1 MSKKLIAIGNRIMS
15 DDGIGVLIAEQL
27 KDKLEKVG
35 VQVIIGETDVD
46 YCLSLIED
54 GDFLF
59 ILDATLYGTKPGGVS
74 IVELNK
80 TGDFFEKGYSQ
91 HQLSLIKLLNSYAL
105 KKVSGFVIGIE
116 ASNIEFGMELS
127 EVLKEN
133 FKKIKN
139 QVYNLII
146 SKGGLENA

>member
-15 DDGIGVLIAEQL
+15 DDGIGVLIAEEL

-54 GDFLF
+54 EDFVF
-59 ILDATLYGTKPGGVS
+59 ILDATLYGIKPGSVS
-74 IVELNK
+74 ILELDK
-80 TGDFFEKGYSQ
+80 TGSFFEKGYSQ

-105 KKVSGFVIGIE
+105 KEVSGFVIGIE
-116 ASNIEFGMELS
+116 VSNIEFGIELS
-127 EVLKEN
+127 QALKEN
-133 FKKIKN
+133 FKKIKSE
-139 QVYNLII
+139 VYNLII

>member
-15 DDGIGVLIAEQL
+15 DDGIGVLIGEEL
-27 KDKLEKVG
+27 KDNLENIG
-35 VQVIIGETDVD
+35 VKVIIGETDVD

-59 ILDATLYGTKPGGVS
+59 VLDATLYGIKPGTVS
-74 IVELNK
+74 LVELDK

-91 HQLSLIKLLNSYAL
+91 HQLSLIKLLNSYSL

-116 ASNIEFGMELS
+116 VSNIEFGIELS
-127 EVLKEN
+127 EVLKES

-139 QVYNLII
+139 QVYSLII

>member
-15 DDGIGVLIAEQL
+15 DDGIGVLIAEKL
-27 KDKLEKVG
+27 KAELENTG
-35 VQVIIGETDVD
+35 IQVIIGETDVD

-54 GDFLF
+54 GDLLF
-59 ILDATLYGTKPGGVS
+59 ILDATLYGIKPGAVS
-74 IVELNK
+74 IVELDK

-116 ASNIEFGMELS
+116 VSNIEFGIELS
-127 EVLKEN
+127 EILKEN
-133 FKKIKN
+133 FEKIKN
-139 QVYNLII
+139 QVYNLTI
-146 SKGGLENA
+146 SKGGL